1 MERPGAPD
9 NARRYFYVSLL
20 PSLFTPALRRWALA
34 ENTLVP
40 SATFQTQP
48 SNLPTADNIRDS
60 ILEAPGFGIHFSD
73 HMAHI
78 RWTLDEGWH
87 AHGVRPYGP
96 LTLDP
101 AAAVLHY
108 GQEIFEG
115 IKAYRHAD
123 GSVWTFRPE
132 KNAERFRK
140 SARRLA
146 LPELSDEDFI
156 GAIKAL
162 LAQDHGWVPT
172 PADAADECSLYLRP
186 FMIASEAFLGV
197 RPSHEVDFY
206 VIASPAAA
214 YFKGGVEP
222 VSIWLSSHYKRAAPG
237 GTGFAKCGGNYA
249 ASLAAQKQAE
259 AQHCSQVAFL
269 DAAENRWIEELGGMN
284 LFFVFKDGRLVT
296 PRLTDTILE
305 GVTRDSVL
313 TLAKDEGLTPEE
325 RSISLDEWR
334 EGAASGEITEVF
346 ACGTAAVITP
356 VSELVTEDERIR
368 LSAGGDNAVAK
379 RLRTKLLD
387 LQYGRSEDTHGWLTR
402 LV

>member
-1 MERPGAPD
+1 MP
-9 NARRYFYVSLL
+9 
-20 PSLFTPALRRWALA
+20 
-34 ENTLVP
+34 VP

-48 SNLPTADNIRDS
+48 SNQPTADDIRDN
-60 ILEAPGFGIHFSD
+60 ILEAPGFGLYFSD
-73 HMAHI
+73 HMVHI
-78 RWTLDEGWH
+78 RWTQDAGWH

-132 KNAERFRK
+132 KNAERFRR

-156 GAIKAL
+156 SALKAL
-162 LAQDHGWVPT
+162 LARDHDWVPT
-172 PADAADECSLYLRP
+172 PADASDECSLYLRP
-186 FMIASEAFLGV
+186 FMFASEKFLGV

-259 AQHCSQVAFL
+259 AQGCSQVAFL

-313 TLAKDEGLTPEE
+313 TLARDEGLTPEE
-325 RSISLDEWR
+325 RPISLDEWR
-334 EGAASGEITEVF
+334 EGAESGEITEVF

-356 VSELVTEDERIR
+356 VSELVTENERIR